1 MVEVSRVTLQV
12 VSEKQKRPKL
22 GESRAIRI
30 CNTTPR
36 GLAMFL
42 PGNEGTPFTAVGN
55 AFFSAE
61 YFADTQRHSRF
72 YRSTMA
78 TDEFSRER
86 VRFTSSNLLDQRK
99 IRYPAKATNVRS
111 RSQVRNDILTDGA
124 TGTLNVRE
132 IIFIHLARLSLHQLA
147 DPSNRRST
155 RQIATSTKKPKEE
168 KW

>member
-1 MVEVSRVTLQV
+1 MVEVSHVTPQV

-42 PGNEGTPFTAVGN
+42 RGNEGTPFTAVGN

-61 YFADTQRHSRF
+61 YFAGTQRHSRF
-72 YRSTMA
+72 YRSTMT

-86 VRFTSSNLLDQRK
+86 VRFTSSNLPDQRK
-99 IRYPAKATNVRS
+99 IRYPAIPRESYERTQPLASSQRRFNRWCNGNVERP
-111 RSQVRNDILTDGA
+111 RDN
-124 TGTLNVRE
+124 
-132 IIFIHLARLSLHQLA
+132 IHTPRTPLAS
-147 DPSNRRST
+147 STSRRS
-155 RQIATSTKKPKEE
+155 I
-168 KW
+168 